1 MEGETL
7 RKRKKVEKLGGD
19 ISSSLSGKEYYFP
32 ILIKLISVDLKKTNL
47 RTLRL
52 VNNQPNSFAC
62 CVNMQSGE
70 LLTLQLPPLVCQE

>member
-32 ILIKLISVDLKKTNL
+32 ILIKLISVDLKKD
-47 RTLRL
+47 
-52 VNNQPNSFAC
+52 
-62 CVNMQSGE
+62 
-70 LLTLQLPPLVCQE
+70 